1 MKKALAQYQAARA
14 AHIAAREAEE
24 AARDYYRKIPR
35 GNIRD
40 NLDALKAA
48 SAAHDAAAHAEQRAA
63 RIRKA
68 AAYIAEQHIKAA
80 AAPIVAATLEKYQ
93 GKPAG
98 PKTREKAAAEI
109 AAALGVK
116 SAYFSNG
123 YYGSPINR
131 VCVSLD
137 GYGNELSVEIY
148 AKAYERMVDEENRF
162 CMADIAAPDLSN
174 LPEDL
179 EAWANDFDRAAGELE
194 AAREAFE
201 AAAAK
206 ARRVNLGN
214 ARLTEYRITRN

>member
-1 MKKALAQYQAARA
+1 MKKAIAQYQAARA
-14 AHIAAREAEE
+14 AHIAAKNAEE
-24 AARDYYRKIPR
+24 AARDVYRKIPR
-35 GNIRD
+35 ASIRD
-40 NLDALKAA
+40 NLEELKAA
-48 SAAHDAAAHAEQRAA
+48 SAAHDQAARAEERAA

-98 PKTREKAAAEI
+98 PKTRKKAAAEI

-131 VCVSLD
+131 VCIHLD
-137 GYGNELSVEIY
+137 GFNNDLSVEVY

-162 CMADIAAPDLSN
+162 CVADIAAPDLAN

-179 EAWANDFDRAAGELE
+179 EAWVDDFDRAAAELE

>member
-1 MKKALAQYQAARA
+1 MKKAIEQYQAARA
-14 AHIAAREAEE
+14 AYFAAREATE
-24 AARDYYRKIPR
+24 AARNEYRKIPR

-40 NLDALKAA
+40 NMEELKAA
-48 SAAHDAAAHAEQRAA
+48 SAAHDAAARVEKRAA
-63 RIRKA
+63 RIKKA

-131 VCVSLD
+131 VCIHLD
-137 GYGNELSVEIY
+137 GYGNDLSIEVY
-148 AKAYERMVDEENRF
+148 AKAYERMVNEENRF
-162 CMADIAAPDLSN
+162 CVAEIAAPDLSE
-174 LPEDL
+174 LPQDL
-179 EAWANDFDRAAGELE
+179 EEWADDFDRAADELE
-194 AAREAFE
+194 AARAAFE
-201 AAAAK
+201 AAATK

-214 ARLTEYRITRN
+214 ARLTEYRIVRN